1 MGINKSY
8 YIGDET
14 VLSKYYDCYFEK
26 GILSGAS
33 RISIYGE
40 PINDNTAI
48 IDGIEYINNSENLV
62 DYLGEDISF
71 IYRETSVRI
80 HAKFYGFN
88 LEIKIMI
95 H

>member
-1 MGINKSY
+1 MTAILK
-8 YIGDET
+8 
-14 VLSKYYDCYFEK
+14 KA
-26 GILSGAS
+26 LSGAS

-71 IYRETSVRI
+71 IYRENEREDTREILWFQSR
-80 HAKFYGFN
+80 
-88 LEIKIMI
+88 IKIMI
-95 H
+95 Q